1 MSGVGTERQICP
13 PDECPPRR
21 EAALAALASRQYGVV
36 SRAQLSELGFNR
48 EAIRWRVAADR
59 LARLH
64 PGVYAVGHWAL
75 TSASRDLAAVLAC
88 GPQALLSHRA
98 AGRRHNL
105 LRGAAAPIEVT
116 APRGCKP
123 KPGIRIH
130 RSRVIN
136 PHDRRSLDGIPV
148 TSVARTLVDLADVL
162 SERRLAAAVNEA
174 EVQRVFDLRAIEET
188 LSRLPGRCGRPRF
201 ERSLAAYT
209 EPAGYSLTEGERLL
223 LRLCSDYG
231 LPQPQRVAIAGYE
244 LDFYWRDA
252 RLAVEVDGAT
262 FHRTRRG
269 FHEDRRRDRRLAVE
283 GIQVARVPWLDLT
296 ETPAELAA
304 ELKAIRAERCTGLT
318 GTGLSPSVRA

>member
-1 MSGVGTERQICP
+1 M
-13 PDECPPRR
+13 
-21 EAALAALASRQYGVV
+21 AALASKQHGVV
-36 SRAQLSELGFNR
+36 SRTQLIDLGFTR
-48 EAIRWRVAADR
+48 HSIRRRLEADR
-59 LARLH
+59 LTRLH

-75 TSASRDLAAVLAC
+75 TSASRDFAAVFAC

-105 LRGAAAPIEVT
+105 LRGAAATIEVT

-130 RSRVIN
+130 RSRVV
-136 PHDRRSLDGIPV
+136 HTDDRDSLDGIAV

-162 SERRLAAAVNEA
+162 SDRRLAAAVNEA

-188 LSRLPGRCGRPRF
+188 LSRLPGRAGRPRL
-201 ERSLAAYT
+201 ERTLAAYT
-209 EPAGYSLTEGERLL
+209 DPAGYSLTEAERLL

-296 ETPAELAA
+296 ETPAELAS
-304 ELKAIRAERCTGLT
+304 ELKAIRAARRAALT
-318 GTGLSPSVRA
+318 RDVLSPSVRA